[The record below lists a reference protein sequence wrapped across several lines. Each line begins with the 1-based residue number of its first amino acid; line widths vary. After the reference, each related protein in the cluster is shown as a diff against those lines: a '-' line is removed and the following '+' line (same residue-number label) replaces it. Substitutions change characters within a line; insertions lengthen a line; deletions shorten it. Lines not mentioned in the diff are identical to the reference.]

1 VYLYEKY
8 SPGNMLYKEVK
19 DELVKG
25 EHGLYLE
32 DFKCVRWMYSK
43 ETLKIAKENSQ
54 VYSE

>member
-1 VYLYEKY
+1 
-8 SPGNMLYKEVK
+8 MLYKEVK
-19 DELVKG
+19 DEVVKG